1 MGAIQQQMGGTDN
14 FNSPMVLEDINTED
28 GRNNQNI
35 LWTFIN
41 WSLETKINFSLKEV
55 VTFS

>member
-35 LWTFIN
+35 L
-41 WSLETKINFSLKEV
+41 
-55 VTFS
+55 